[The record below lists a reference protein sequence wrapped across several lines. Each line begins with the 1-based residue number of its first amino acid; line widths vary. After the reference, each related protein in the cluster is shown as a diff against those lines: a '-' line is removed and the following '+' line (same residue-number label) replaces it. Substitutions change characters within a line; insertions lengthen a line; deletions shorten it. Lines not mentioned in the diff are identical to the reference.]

1 MVNINILYFYLLNFI
16 FFQTRQ
22 LDLGSNNIMNLHE
35 FRNLHLNNLV
45 QISFASNQVSY
56 FEQIKNFHYLFFS

>member
-1 MVNINILYFYLLNFI
+1 
-16 FFQTRQ
+16 
-22 LDLGSNNIMNLHE
+22 MNLHE

-56 FEQIKNFHYLFFS
+56 FEQKNIN